1 MNVLHVGALA
11 FTFLQK
17 INQKYCATIF
27 EWFSSIQML
36 YRGQDCTFI
45 SHFWMHGKGITGKEV
60 EMAKETRKD
69 TQKEI
74 SHAKNGRN
82 HEILGMLKA
91 GVSARQ
97 ISREYNWSYK

>member
-1 MNVLHVGALA
+1 
-11 FTFLQK
+11 
-17 INQKYCATIF
+17 
-27 EWFSSIQML
+27 ML

-60 EMAKETRKD
+60 EMAKEARKD

-74 SHAKNGRN
+74 SQAKNGRN

-91 GVSARQ
+91 RQ
-97 ISREYNWSYK
+97 ISREYNLSYSGVK